1 MRLNERLSNQPIE
14 TGHRSGINLH
24 SLVVAGARYWRRYP
38 VRTAGLMV
46 VALSLSLSACTTMV
60 TDMEVGEA
68 AIRERDTGTPT
79 PSPEWI
85 YATDQLRQSGFQLI
99 LNGEAYFGPSGGK
112 ISTANPN
119 GGILLTAK
127 HALFSGGQSVSHI
140 SLRHLHSGWANRYP
154 LQKFAIIA
162 HPRDDW
168 ALMPFCYPEGFPQDL
183 RRAGHTQINDHYAEV
198 NGNVMMYG
206 NSEAY
211 QSQNPAAG
219 GQHALIK
226 GVGWYIEDANE
237 YEFTGT
243 PVSNYYSGSL
253 GVTQNGEVIGVSVR
267 SAPGRVIAPNKV
279 VLTLLRDFSLTYD
292 LAVARLN
299 EMCSQP

>member
-1 MRLNERLSNQPIE
+1 MKLRESVNNHHAESGQLS
-14 TGHRSGINLH
+14 RKNLH
-24 SLVVAGARYWRRYP
+24 SLVVAGARYWRRHP
-38 VRTAGLMV
+38 GRTAGLMV
-46 VALSLSLSACTTMV
+46 MALSLSLSACTTMV

-112 ISTANPN
+112 ISTTNPN
-119 GGILLTAK
+119 GGLLLTSR
-127 HALFSGGQSVSHI
+127 HGLNVNGQPVSHI

-162 HPRDDW
+162 HPTDDW
-168 ALMPFCYPEGFPQDL
+168 ALVPFCYPEGFPQDL
-183 RRAGHTQINDHYAEV
+183 RRSGHTQINDHYAEV

-226 GVGWYIEDANE
+226 GVGWYIEDAKE

-279 VLTLLRDFSLTYD
+279 VLTLLRDFPPMYD
-292 LAVARLN
+292 LAVVKLN
-299 EMCSQP
+299 ELCGS